1 MNATAERFRQL
12 WRVLGSV
19 RLALFLF
26 LILAVGCLIGTLV
39 PQGLSDRE
47 VMARYGPGTARWL
60 LALRMTDLYH
70 SLGFQALFVALSVN
84 LIACTLQRLPK
95 THAILRN
102 RDDFLDPA
110 KLTKYK
116 LHRVMEV
123 PADFSKVR
131 PTAETV
137 LRSAFGHLQH
147 LHAPADA
154 LALVAEKG
162 RWSRYMVYVIHVSVL
177 WIFLGALM
185 GSLYGFKGI
194 MNVAEGETTQE
205 IFLPR
210 QRTMIALPFAVRCN
224 DFDVSFYEN
233 GVPKEFRS
241 NVTVLEGDT
250 PVLNASV
257 RVNDPMSYRGITFY
271 QASYGALL
279 KRARVAFTKPDEGER
294 FELDLPFGEALPF
307 GATDRKV
314 QLVDFTAD
322 FRGLGPAVAI
332 ATWKEGEQP
341 SGTWI
346 LMNHPDFHGNRLLG
360 YHVTVLASERG
371 YYTGFQ
377 VKRDPGVPVVLSGF
391 VALLIG
397 LLCTFYVSHRK
408 LYLWAHRDNPG
419 TQLVIAART
428 NKKSLA
434 FEREFQHICDRLAD
448 TLHRRTKGHTAP

>member
-1 MNATAERFRQL
+1 MSATAGRFRQL
-12 WRVLGSV
+12 WRLLGSV

-26 LILAVGCLIGTLV
+26 LILALGCLVGTLV

-47 VMARYGPGTARWL
+47 VMARYGPTTARWL
-60 LALRMTDLYH
+60 LALCMTDLYH
-70 SLGFQALFVALSVN
+70 SLGFQALLVALSVN
-84 LIACTLQRLPK
+84 LIACTLQRFPK
-95 THAILRN
+95 TRALLRD

-123 PADFSKVR
+123 PADFTKVR

-154 LALVAEKG
+154 LALVAQKG
-162 RWSRYMVYVIHVSVL
+162 RWSRYMVYVVHVSVL

-205 IFLPR
+205 VFVPR

-233 GVPKEFRS
+233 GTPKEFRS
-241 NVTVLEGDT
+241 ELTILEGDT
-250 PVLNASV
+250 PVFNASI
-257 RVNDPMSYRGITFY
+257 RVNDPLTYHGITFY

-279 KRARVAFTKPDEGER
+279 KRARVAFTKADGGKS
-294 FELDLPFGEALPF
+294 FELDLPFGEAQPF
-307 GATDRKV
+307 GDTDRKV
-314 QLVDFTAD
+314 QLVDYTDD
-322 FRGLGPAVAI
+322 FSGFGPAMAI
-332 ATWKEGEQP
+332 ATWKEREQP

-346 LMNHPDFHGNRLLG
+346 LMNHPNFHGNQLLG
-360 YHVTVLASERG
+360 YHVTVLASDHG
-371 YYTGFQ
+371 YYSGLQ

-391 VALLIG
+391 VALLVG
-397 LLCTFYVSHRK
+397 LLSTFYVSHRK
-408 LYLWAHRDNPG
+408 LYLWAYRKNPG
-419 TQLVIAART
+419 TTLVIAAWT

-434 FEREFQHICDRLAD
+434 FEREFQHLCDRLAD
-448 TLHRRTKGHTAP
+448 TLHRPTKGHRAL